1 MTEPRAFDPAAETDR
16 VIAAVLAAMADPGQR
31 GIIVDS
37 PPGAGKS
44 TLVVQAAAT
53 LAADGETCIIVAQ
66 TNNQV
71 DDLTARLAGHDPG
84 LRIGRLS
91 AADYAASPGL
101 LAMPGVSIATSLDD
115 LPAADVILA
124 TAAKWATVRDR
135 RWTWAIVDEAYQMR
149 SDMPLLIADHFDR
162 VVFVGDPGQLD
173 PFSVIETSRWV
184 GLPWDPMQSAVAV
197 VLAHNPDLSI
207 HRLPVSWRLPA
218 SAAGIVS
225 DAFYPFT
232 GFRAATGPGARQLN
246 FTTAGMRSQQDTTL
260 EMAAQSGWAL
270 HELPARHVARTDG
283 EAAAAAAALAA
294 RLLTRRAVGI
304 CERYPGGQPLGP
316 RDIAVGVAHRD
327 QADQIRQSLTLTAPP
342 TASEIR
348 VDTANRLQGA
358 EFAVT
363 IIVHPL
369 SGRRDATNFHL
380 EAGRLCV
387 LTSRHR
393 HACIVVAR
401 AGIANLL
408 DTHPSTD
415 PIHLGVTARFPDGW
429 EANHAILAHLDN
441 HRVPA

>member
-1 MTEPRAFDPAAETDR
+1 MTEPYPFDPAAETDR
-16 VIAAVLAAMADPGQR
+16 VITAVLAAMAGPGQR

-44 TLVVQAAAT
+44 TLVVQTAAT
-53 LAADGETCIIVAQ
+53 MAAGGETCIIVAQ

-71 DDLTARLAGHDPG
+71 DDLAARLAGHDPG

-91 AADYAASPGL
+91 AADYAVSPGL
-101 LAMPGVSIATSLDD
+101 LAIPSVSVATSVDD
-115 LPAADVILA
+115 LPTADVILG

-135 RWTWAIVDEAYQMR
+135 RWAWAIVDEAYQMR
-149 SDMPLLIADHFDR
+149 SDLLLLIADRFDR
-162 VVFVGDPGQLD
+162 AVFVGDPGQLD
-173 PFSVIETSRWV
+173 PFSVIETTRWL

-197 VLAHNPDLSI
+197 VLAHNPDLPV

-225 DAFYPFT
+225 GAFYPFT
-232 GFRAATGPGARQLN
+232 GFRAATGPAARQLN
-246 FTTAGMRSQQDTTL
+246 FTTAGMRSQQDATL
-260 EMAAQSGWAL
+260 EMAARSGWAL
-270 HELPARHVARTDG
+270 HELPARHVTRTDS

-294 RLLTRRAVGI
+294 RLLTRRAVGT
-304 CERYPGGQPLGP
+304 CERHPGGQLLGP
-316 RDIAVGVAHRD
+316 RDIAIGVAHRD
-327 QADQIRQSLTLTAPP
+327 QADQIRQALALTAPP
-342 TASEIR
+342 AAREIR

-363 IIVHPL
+363 LIVHPL
-369 SGRRDATNFHL
+369 SGRRDATSFHL

-387 LTSRHR
+387 LASRHR

-401 AGIANLL
+401 AGIADLL

-429 EANHAILAHLDN
+429 EANHAVLAHLDH
-441 HRVPA
+441 HRVPG

>member
-1 MTEPRAFDPAAETDR
+1 MTEPRPFDPAAETDR

-53 LAADGETCIIVAQ
+53 LAAGGETCIIVAQ

-71 DDLTARLAGHDPG
+71 DDLAARLAGHDPG

-91 AADYAASPGL
+91 ATDYIASPGL
-101 LAMPGVSIATSLDD
+101 LAIPSVSVATSVDD

-149 SDMPLLIADHFDR
+149 SDMLLLIADRFDR

-173 PFSVIETSRWV
+173 PFSVIETSRWL

-197 VLAHNPDLSI
+197 VLAHNPDLPV

-246 FTTAGMRSQQDTTL
+246 FATAGMRSQQDATL
-260 EMAAQSGWAL
+260 EMAARSGWAL
-270 HELPARHVARTDG
+270 HELPARHVTRTDG

-294 RLLTRRAVGI
+294 RLLTRRAAGI

-327 QADQIRQSLTLTAPP
+327 QADQIRQALTLTTPP
-342 TASEIR
+342 TAPEIR

-358 EFAVT
+358 EFAIT

-393 HACIVVAR
+393 HACIMVAR
-401 AGIANLL
+401 AGIADLL

-441 HRVPA
+441 HRIPA

>member
-1 MTEPRAFDPAAETDR
+1 MTEPRPFDPAAETDR
-16 VIAAVLAAMADPGQR
+16 VIAAVLAAMAGPGQR

-53 LAADGETCIIVAQ
+53 LAVGGETCIIVAQ

-71 DDLTARLAGHDPG
+71 DDLAARLAGYDPG

-91 AADYAASPGL
+91 ATDYIASPGL
-101 LAMPGVSIATSLDD
+101 LAIPSVAVATSVDD

-149 SDMPLLIADHFDR
+149 SDMLLLIADRFDR

-173 PFSVIETSRWV
+173 PFSVIETSRWL

-197 VLAHNPDLSI
+197 VLAHNPDLPV

-232 GFRAATGPGARQLN
+232 GFRAATWPGARQLN
-246 FTTAGMRSQQDTTL
+246 FVTAGMRSQQDATL
-260 EMAAQSGWAL
+260 EMAARSGWAL
-270 HELPARHVARTDG
+270 HELPARHVTRTDG
-283 EAAAAAAALAA
+283 EAAAATAALAA

-327 QADQIRQSLTLTAPP
+327 QADQIRQALTLTAPP
-342 TASEIR
+342 AAPEIR

-401 AGIANLL
+401 AGIADLL

>member
-1 MTEPRAFDPAAETDR
+1 MTDPRPFDPAAETDR
-16 VIAAVLAAMADPGQR
+16 VIAAVLDAMAGPGQR

-53 LAADGETCIIVAQ
+53 LAAGGETCIIVAQ

-71 DDLTARLAGHDPG
+71 DDLAARLAGHDPG

-91 AADYAASPGL
+91 ATDYIASPGL
-101 LAMPGVSIATSLDD
+101 LAIPSVSVATSVDD

-149 SDMPLLIADHFDR
+149 SDMLLLIADRFDR

-173 PFSVIETSRWV
+173 PFSVIETSRWL

-197 VLAHNPDLSI
+197 VLAHNPDLPV

-246 FTTAGMRSQQDTTL
+246 FATAGMRSQQDATL
-260 EMAAQSGWAL
+260 EMAARSGWAL
-270 HELPARHVARTDG
+270 HELPARHVTRTDG

-327 QADQIRQSLTLTAPP
+327 QADQIRQALTLDRPARRPG
-342 TASEIR
+342 
-348 VDTANRLQGA
+348 DQGRHRQPA
-358 EFAVT
+358 A
-363 IIVHPL
+363 
-369 SGRRDATNFHL
+369 GRRV
-380 EAGRLCV
+380 R
-387 LTSRHR
+387 RHYHR
-393 HACIVVAR
+393 SPPVR
-401 AGIANLL
+401 A
-408 DTHPSTD
+408 P
-415 PIHLGVTARFPDGW
+415 
-429 EANHAILAHLDN
+429 
-441 HRVPA
+441 

>member
-1 MTEPRAFDPAAETDR
+1 MTEPRPFDPVAETGR
-16 VIAAVLAAMADPGQR
+16 VITAVLAEMASPGQR

-53 LAADGETCIIVAQ
+53 LAAGGETCIVVAQ

-71 DDLTARLAGHDPG
+71 DDLAARLARHDPG

-91 AADYAASPGL
+91 ATDYAASPGL
-101 LAMPGVSIATSLDD
+101 LAIPSVSVATSVDD

-135 RWTWAIVDEAYQMR
+135 RWAWAIVDEAYQMR
-149 SDMPLLIADHFDR
+149 SDMLLLIADRFDR
-162 VVFVGDPGQLD
+162 AVFVGDPGQLD
-173 PFSVIETSRWV
+173 PFSVIETTRWL

-197 VLAHNPDLSI
+197 VLAHNPDLPV
-207 HRLPVSWRLPA
+207 HRLPVSWRLPV

-225 DAFYPFT
+225 GAFYPFT

-246 FTTAGMRSQQDTTL
+246 FTTAGMRSQQDATL
-260 EMAAQSGWAL
+260 EMAARSGWAL
-270 HELPARHVARTDG
+270 HELPARHVTRTDS

-294 RLLTRRAVGI
+294 RLLARRAVGT
-304 CERYPGGQPLGP
+304 CERYPGGQPLGSP
-316 RDIAVGVAHRD
+316 DIAIGVAHRD
-327 QADQIRQSLTLTAPP
+327 QADQIRQALALTAPP
-342 TASEIR
+342 AAREIR

-363 IIVHPL
+363 LIVHPL
-369 SGRRDATNFHL
+369 SGRRDATSFHL

-387 LTSRHR
+387 LASRHR

-401 AGIANLL
+401 AGIADLL

-429 EANHAILAHLDN
+429 EANHAVLAHLDN